1 MAKLRFDLRCV
12 WRSVRARP
20 AATLAASVVLSLGI
34 GFTAA
39 MFALTDPFLLK
50 PLPYRDPNGLVMI
63 SLRHVWG
70 ESAQSGQPSAGA
82 PTLAEWRARR
92 ELFDAVAAYRLNAP
106 SRYRS
111 GDRTVAL
118 SVAEVTENFFD
129 VLGLTDV
136 QLAEWKAG
144 AVTGEHRLAL
154 TADAIDRLFAGD
166 GTAAAG
172 LQGGER
178 PAWVTVLLARSFVFP
193 RAHARGQVDAL
204 RAVRADTL
212 VEIQSSPSGTAVAS
226 RSFTVL
232 ARLRAGV
239 TVDAARIALTAD
251 LADRRWDVAIEPLP
265 RHMTGRVRLIAVGAL
280 AAAALILCVC
290 IGNVA
295 NLLVVQRSSRLAEF
309 ATREALGASS
319 ADLIRLGFIE
329 TLLLAAGGVFGG
341 LIGARIFLAASA
353 SLLPPEYAALG
364 DPAITTRVVA
374 VAGGLGLLVALLGFV
389 PPPCRHL
396 VDLHGHTTTEDRRVR
411 WSRMAVVAGQSA
423 MTMVLIGG
431 AALLVRSHINLV
443 SQEVGLSGDT
453 LVVSAS
459 YPADRNGAALQA
471 DIEQTLDK
479 VRLIPGVV
487 TAAAVY
493 GGMVDPS
500 RTFTLVQVLGRY
512 APAYVRPVTG
522 SYFDAVGTPLL
533 TGRGF
538 GPADTSQPVVIVN
551 ESFARRHWT
560 TATAVGRV
568 IGTESSEIIGVVRD
582 SFDIALDAAPEPT
595 IFRLLDNPGADCIG
609 YCEGRLHYVLKA
621 AAGTPIP
628 SARVGREIRIVNAD
642 AILMPASTVAQRL
655 TSSIA
660 DRSFATLL
668 LVFFSVVSLT
678 VCSAGLAGVVG
689 ATVAR
694 RTREIAIRKVFGA
707 SPRFVLQAV
716 LRDTGIAAASGMIL
730 GLLASRAASTT
741 LEHLLYEVR
750 AGDWPT
756 LGAAAVL
763 MLAIALLTALVPAER
778 AMRLNPA
785 DALRKD

>member
-1 MAKLRFDLRCV
+1 ML
-12 WRSVRARP
+12 
-20 AATLAASVVLSLGI
+20 AATVVLSLGI

-39 MFALTDPFLLK
+39 TFALTDPFLLK
-50 PLPYRDPNGLVMI
+50 PLPYRDPDALAMI
-63 SLRHVWG
+63 SLRLWG
-70 ESAQSGQPSAGA
+70 ESAQPSQSSVGA

-92 ELFDAVAAYRLNAP
+92 ELFDDVAAYRLNAP

-136 QLAEWKAG
+136 QLAEWKGG

-154 TADAIDRLFAGD
+154 TADAIDRVFAGD

-172 LQGGER
+172 LKGAER
-178 PAWVTVLLARSFVFP
+178 PAPGTVLLPRSFVFP

-232 ARLRAGV
+232 TRLRAGV
-239 TVDAARIALTAD
+239 TVDAARKTLTAD
-251 LADRRWDVAIEPLP
+251 LAARRWDIAIEPLSS
-265 RHMTGRVRLIAVGAL
+265 HLTGRLRLIAVGAL

-295 NLLVVQRSSRLAEF
+295 NLLVVQRSSQLSEF
-309 ATREALGASS
+309 ATRQALGASS
-319 ADLIRLGFIE
+319 ADLIRLAFLE

-341 LIGARIFLAASA
+341 LIGARVFLAASA
-353 SLLPPEYAALG
+353 SLLPAEYVALG
-364 DPAITTRVVA
+364 DPAISARVVVA
-374 VAGGLGLLVALLGFV
+374 AGGLGLVVALLGLV
-389 PPPCRHL
+389 RPTCRQRI
-396 VDLHGHTTTEDRRVR
+396 DLHGHNTTEDRRVR
-411 WSRMAVVAGQSA
+411 WSRMAVIAAQSA

-459 YPADRNGAALQA
+459 YPADRNGSALQA

-500 RTFTLVQVLGRY
+500 RTVTLVRVLGRY
-512 APAYVRPVTG
+512 VPAYVRPITAT
-522 SYFDAVGTPLL
+522 YFEAVGTPLL

-538 GPADTSQPVVIVN
+538 APTDTSRSAVIVN

-560 TATAVGRV
+560 TASAVGQV

-582 SFDIALDAAPEPT
+582 SFDIALDAPPEPT
-595 IFRLLDNPGADCIG
+595 IFRLLNNPGADCIG
-609 YCEGRLHYVLKA
+609 YCEGRVHYVFKA
-621 AAGTPIP
+621 GAGTPIR
-628 SARVGREIRIVNAD
+628 SARVASDIQAVNAD

-678 VCSAGLAGVVG
+678 VCAAGLAGVVG

-707 SPRFVLQAV
+707 SPRLVLQEV

-741 LEHLLYEVR
+741 LEHLLYGVR

-763 MLAIALLTALVPAER
+763 MLAIALLTALVPAGR
-778 AMRLNPA
+778 AMVLNPA
-785 DALRKD
+785 DALRRD